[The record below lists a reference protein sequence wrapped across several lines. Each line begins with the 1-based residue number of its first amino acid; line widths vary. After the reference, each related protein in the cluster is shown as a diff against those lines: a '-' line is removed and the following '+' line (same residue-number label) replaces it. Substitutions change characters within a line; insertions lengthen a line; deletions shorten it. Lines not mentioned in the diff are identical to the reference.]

1 MRVKGFFLFSLLILF
16 KLIMMCFSFIM
27 VANDANMGRKGLRRT
42 SLSKYNEI
50 VAGDELRI
58 PLNPFL
64 AILHVVRSFLFYH
77 SKKVFFSI
85 GFRNPLFS

>member
-1 MRVKGFFLFSLLILF
+1 
-16 KLIMMCFSFIM
+16 MCFSFIM

-64 AILHVVRSFLFYH
+64 AILHVS
-77 SKKVFFSI
+77 
-85 GFRNPLFS
+85 N